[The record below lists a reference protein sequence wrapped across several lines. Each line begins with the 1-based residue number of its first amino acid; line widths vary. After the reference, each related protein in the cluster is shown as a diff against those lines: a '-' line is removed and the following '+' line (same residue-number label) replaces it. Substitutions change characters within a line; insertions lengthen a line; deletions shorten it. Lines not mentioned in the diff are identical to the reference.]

1 MVLVYDSKILLLG
14 SSLDKLDTVE
24 WEKVEESDVIKEIM
38 YADVDDD
45 VCEVLKQMYNLYLDW
60 E

>member
-45 VCEVLKQMYNLYLDW
+45 VCEVLKQMYNLYLD
-60 E
+60 